1 MTIAVVSLIIS
12 SLVAIGVIY
21 REFIHD
27 LILSPNL
34 KLTFSLEK
42 PISRVATIK
51 WPPQTSLPSGLKGS
65 FWLRLRVQNDGKSVA
80 RNCEGI
86 LAEVT
91 NPYGEPD
98 KRYDPLTLGWA
109 IAPIE
114 RRLQPIDI
122 AQGRV
127 INLNIFTTIE
137 GEQNASFHTY
147 QDPRGVP
154 LYLEPGDYWLGIV
167 IYGDNFKPVQRGYAV
182 HWDGEGYKRV
192 DMREMNQRPHSGS
205 HWPWPIESAPK
216 SNQAQKP

>member
-1 MTIAVVSLIIS
+1 MKIAVVSLIIS

-27 LILSPNL
+27 WVFRPNL
-34 KLTFSLEK
+34 KLTFGLEK
-42 PISRVATIK
+42 PISRDTTIE
-51 WPPQTSLPSGLKGS
+51 WPSQTSSPSRRKGA
-65 FWLRLRVQNDGKSVA
+65 FWPRLRVKNDGKSVA
-80 RNCEGI
+80 RRCEGI

-91 NPYGEPD
+91 NPDGEPD

-127 INLNIFTTIE
+127 VDLNTFTTIE
-137 GEQNASFHTY
+137 GERNARFDTY

-154 LYLEPGDYWLGIV
+154 LYLEPGDYWLRIV

-182 HWDGEGYKRV
+182 HWDGEDYKRV
-192 DMREMNQRPHSGS
+192 NIREMNQRPHSGS
-205 HWPWPIESAPK
+205 HWPWAIE
-216 SNQAQKP
+216 